1 MHVVIIAI
9 AGTSGD
15 GFNRPPN
22 CRKFVIDVIMGVA
35 VINGF
40 RAPSHSCQK

>member
-1 MHVVIIAI
+1 MQVVIIAI

-15 GFNRPPN
+15 GSNRSPN
-22 CRKFVIDVIMGVA
+22 CRKFVIDIIMVVA